1 MKQRNTSFPEQL
13 VILAALAAFTGFYLK
28 NALDLGSWIKYG
40 IPSASFLPIV
50 LSVLML
56 FGLVAE
62 FFNEVRRRRGTGNHF
77 SSFRFSTYYK
87 PIGAALLTTGY
98 VYAFARLGFEIS
110 TLLYVLT
117 LLSLFGFSA
126 STENLGRRVMLTGAT
141 ALAITM
147 FVYAFFVLGFGVQ
160 LPTRWVLF

>member
-13 VILAALAAFTGFYLK
+13 VILAALTAFTGFYLK
-28 NALDLGSWIKYG
+28 TALDLGSWIKYG

-50 LSVLML
+50 LSVLMF

-62 FFNEVRRRRGTGNHF
+62 FINEVRRRRGSGDHF
-77 SSFRFSTYYK
+77 STFRFSTYHK
-87 PIGAALLTTGY
+87 PIGAALLTAGY
-98 VYAFARLGFEIS
+98 VYTFARLGFEIS
-110 TLLYVLT
+110 TLLFALA

-126 STENLGRRVMLTGAT
+126 SAQNLGRRALLTGAT
-141 ALAITM
+141 ALAITA

>member
-13 VILAALAAFTGFYLK
+13 IILAALAAFTGFYLK

-62 FFNEVRRRRGTGNHF
+62 FINELRRRSGIGDQF
-77 SSFRFSTYYK
+77 STLRFGTYYK
-87 PIGAALLTTGY
+87 PVGAVLLTAGY
-98 VYAFARLGFEIS
+98 VYTFSRLGFEIS
-110 TLLYVLT
+110 TLLCVLA

-126 STENLGRRVMLTGAT
+126 GAESLARRVLLTCAT
-141 ALAITM
+141 ALAITT
-147 FVYAFFVLGFGVQ
+147 FVYTFFVLGFGVQ